1 MAFHSMVLFAVGNY
15 FQLAAGLLMLHQFL
29 THKVTGIVKD
39 SQMLYAGGILAR
51 VLFSLIPP
59 VVWSDYDWLSTLATW
74 IDLAANAYVW
84 ILIVR
89 TVPGWNDSHVPKIF
103 SATSIAGCAFLLSSI
118 VWVYNA
124 MGVPMSNAPVFGQL
138 ISFTL
143 WVEALAI
150 VPQLLVTRKWRF
162 DRHRVQK
169 LPKFIYWFIGL
180 ISVSRILHMTFWVIL
195 FTVDEENHF
204 VGMHT
209 LWGEMRT
216 FEFYSYIIPDLVA
229 VILTCEYIHQL
240 HQNSLVKI
248 IQEPN
253 KMLELV

>member
-1 MAFHSMVLFAVGNY
+1 MAWHSMILFAVGNY
-15 FQLAAGLLMLHQFL
+15 FQLAAGLLMLHQFMN
-29 THKVTGIVKD
+29 HKVTGIVKD
-39 SQMLYAGGILAR
+39 SQILYAFGILGR

-59 VVWSDYDWLSTLATW
+59 VVWSDYDWLSTFATW
-74 IDLAANAYVW
+74 FDLAANAYLWVH
-84 ILIVR
+84 IVR
-89 TVPGWNDSHVPKIF
+89 KVPGWNDAHVPKIF
-103 SATSIAGCAFLLSSI
+103 QFKSVVTAAFVLSSA
-118 VWVYNA
+118 VWLYSA
-124 MGVPMSNAPVFGQL
+124 MGVQMSNTPVFGQL

-195 FTVDEENHF
+195 FTVDNENHF
-204 VGMHT
+204 VGMHA
-209 LWGEMRT
+209 LWGEMRS
-216 FEFYSYIIPDLVA
+216 FEFYSYIVPDLVA

-248 IQEPN
+248 FQDPT
-253 KMLELV
+253 KMLQLL